1 MRCHRLLT
9 LFAAEE
15 IPFAIVTF
23 VSLLMFWQLG
33 VKGGLAVFFSSLL
46 FLPWVFKSF
55 VRSLV
60 QRVGRFKSMT
70 HLSEVA
76 LCGALFALAASFS
89 KGVAFVFAVLF
100 IISVLCAWHEL
111 LARMYYEKMLSPR
124 QQRLY
129 NAPKIV
135 VSHASIVFTYGALIL
150 LVGSME
156 VFYRQ
161 IRWAWAMGCYLTAG
175 LFALF
180 IVYHMFALAS
190 PEVSC
195 SPCGHGM
202 GSSLREEWRVIG
214 RICGTEGWYRAVA
227 TLFFLLLPQSLM
239 FYVRVLFFLDT
250 ADRGGLQCT
259 IQEIGFAQGTV
270 GVLAFCVGMGIGR
283 SMLARMP
290 EFRIFLPMAVTLS
303 LSPVVY
309 LVLAWCLPSSLLCL
323 CIATT
328 LSQLFFG
335 IGICVCY
342 RPVQVISGDRYRN
355 TVNLLYVPL
364 IAACMILPMALSGWI
379 SQTVGYRCYFLINAF
394 AAPLA
399 WYAAV
404 RWKRSEVNRNFCCI
418 QTSK

>member
-23 VSLLMFWQLG
+23 VSLLMFLQLG
-33 VKGGLAVFFSSLL
+33 VNGGLAVFFSSVL
-46 FLPWVFKSF
+46 FIPWVFKSF

-60 QRVGRFKSMT
+60 QRVGRFRSLI
-70 HLSEVA
+70 HLSELL
-76 LCGALFALAASFS
+76 LCVALFALAASFA
-89 KGVAFVFAVLF
+89 KGVACVFAVLF

-111 LARMYYEKMLSPR
+111 LARMYYERMLCPR
-124 QQRLY
+124 LQRLC

-135 VSHASIVFTYGALIL
+135 VSHAAVVFTYGALIL

-180 IVYHMFALAS
+180 AVCHVFALAS
-190 PEVSC
+190 HEASG
-195 SPCGHGM
+195 SPCRHSF
-202 GSSLREEWRVIG
+202 GSSLREEWRAIG

-227 TLFFLLLPQSLM
+227 ALFFLLLPQSLM

-250 ADRGGLQCT
+250 TDRGGLQCT
-259 IQEIGFAQGTV
+259 IQDVGFAQGTV

-283 SMLARMP
+283 GILAHVPWLRV
-290 EFRIFLPMAVTLS
+290 FLPMAVALS

-309 LVLAWCLPSSLLCL
+309 LVLAWCLPSSLLYL
-323 CIATT
+323 CVATT

-342 RPVQVISGDRYRN
+342 FPVRVVSGDKYRN

-379 SQTVGYRCYFLINAF
+379 SQTVGYRCYFILNVL

-404 RWKRSEVNRNFCCI
+404 RWRRSEKSGNICSI
-418 QTSK
+418 QV